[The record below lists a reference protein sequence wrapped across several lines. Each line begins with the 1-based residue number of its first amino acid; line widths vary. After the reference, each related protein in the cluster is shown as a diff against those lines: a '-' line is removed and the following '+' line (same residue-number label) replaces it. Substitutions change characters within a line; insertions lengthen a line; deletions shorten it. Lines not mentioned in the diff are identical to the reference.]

1 MKPVL
6 CVIDLSPASVS
17 VLDVAAGLA
26 NRFKAPLT
34 ILYPYRIKPD
44 KEPITDYR
52 KGLLQKAQKNFSE
65 LEQKLHLNGS
75 LNYEFRAE
83 VGFPG
88 DRVEAFFTQ
97 HPALLVVMG
106 EKMAMENNE
115 SGLNSL
121 QEMIKRIPAPVVVV
135 PDRFESGF
143 YNLTRT
149 KV

>member
-26 NRFKAPLT
+26 NRFQAPLT

-44 KEPITDYR
+44 KEPIADYR
-52 KGLLQKAQKNFSE
+52 KGLLQKAQKNFLE

-88 DRVEAFFTQ
+88 DRVEAFFRQ

-121 QEMIKRIPAPVVVV
+121 QEMIKRIPVPVVVV